1 MIRYTY
7 PTKTVSLLV
16 HYRVLSLYY
25 YNKHLFTTTTYKQ
38 PHHSNNNNNNNYIN
52 NNTCISYLTTN
63 NNSNNN
69 LHLNNSNSNISLY
82 HYTTTSSS
90 KSTDIKNNNKI
101 ILKKFFLKVHP
112 DLFFQYPKV
121 KKTND
126 QSLRLLHSFLE
137 EVKNERLS
145 NRAYELMFYYLDDN
159 VYDLEQ
165 DIPYISVSFE
175 IDLPHNS
182 SDAFHY
188 SNRIFHHL
196 KEAENQIGTLFKS
209 VGIKESFVLH
219 TMLGEKLNR
228 SSNINTGSSVSDINN
243 VEYQSLKQFLKIVS
257 TLAREKAKQ
266 SVEEERRLD
275 IMYTFFYMEHQVRIL
290 FNDHSIPVEK
300 KRDLLKNLETV
311 LSKLLPRHSDDDLVD
326 KIFFKDGE
334 QPQQQQDMYRNMT
347 DKRRSRLEN
356 MDNIDQEEEIDQY
369 GESTYQGFGARVRG
383 MDEASK
389 QELFEPFGMFSGK
402 QRESWKGWSKI
413 KAGYITPETSPK
425 QDDSPLFEKLEGISI
440 IFSDRNGVDLEG
452 RLHLDSDKPKS
463 WKKTLLDFK
472 PSEILTNIK
481 ACKSRQAIEKELA
494 KRLNI
499 QSIFTEYNAQN
510 TSGYL
515 KLLDRL
521 YTQTAHI
528 NTDSDREF
536 VEFRN
541 NIEEQG
547 VSIEDFNNPNWLD
560 YFERLEGLTDVS
572 IKVISNEVDK
582 KWFFDPTLAVL
593 YVPLDANL
601 YDVIQFLKTNK
612 ERIINEH
619 KRQKIN
625 NTNLA
630 QLELTVKRKFRLSRL
645 KKHPDLSMTEMVSCC
660 RRLLYNHQPYLPYLN
675 NVILIISK
683 ENKVNQDGSINIKWD
698 FDI

>member
-7 PTKTVSLLV
+7 TRRLLSLLV
-16 HYRVLSLYY
+16 P
-25 YNKHLFTTTTYKQ
+25 KHITFYKTRHL
-38 PHHSNNNNNNNYIN
+38 PSHHVNSSSNQFLNNI
-52 NNTCISYLTTN
+52 CC

-69 LHLNNSNSNISLY
+69 SNGNKLF
-82 HYTTTSSS
+82 YTTTSSS
-90 KSTDIKNNNKI
+90 TTTTDLKNNKL

-145 NRAYELMFYYLDDN
+145 NKSYQLMFYYLDDN
-159 VYDLEQ
+159 VYDVEQ
-165 DIPYISVSFE
+165 DIPYISVSFD
-175 IDLPHNS
+175 IDLPHS
-182 SDAFHY
+182 GDTFHY
-188 SNRIFHHL
+188 SNRIYHHL
-196 KEAENQIGTLFKS
+196 KEAENQISTLFKS

-219 TMLGEKLNR
+219 SMLGEKLKV
-228 SSNINTGSSVSDINN
+228 SSGAAAAGADINNNN

-257 TLAREKAKQ
+257 TLAKEKAKQ

-275 IMYTFFYMEHQVRIL
+275 IMYTFFFMEHQVRIL
-290 FNDHSIPVEK
+290 FNDHSIPTQQK
-300 KRDLLKNLETV
+300 SDLLKELEML
-311 LSKLLPRHSDDDLVD
+311 LSRLLPRNSNDELVE
-326 KIFFKDGE
+326 KIFYHN
-334 QPQQQQDMYRNMT
+334 QQDDQEDLYRNMT
-347 DKRRSRLEN
+347 DKRRTRLEN
-356 MDNIDQEEEIDQY
+356 MDQEDQEEEIDQF
-369 GESTYQGFGARVRG
+369 GESNFKGFGARVRG
-383 MDEASK
+383 MDQATK

-402 QRESWKGWSKI
+402 QRDSWKGWSKI

-440 IFSDRNGVDLEG
+440 IFSNKSGVDLEG
-452 RLHLDSDKPKS
+452 RLHLDSEKPKT
-463 WKKTLLDFK
+463 WKKVLLDFK
-472 PSEILTNIK
+472 PSEILRNIK

-499 QSIFTEYNAQN
+499 HSIFTEYNAQN
-510 TSGYL
+510 NTGYL

-521 YTQTAHI
+521 YIQTAHI

-536 VEFRN
+536 VEFRH

-547 VSIEDFNNPNWLD
+547 VSLEDFNNPNWLD
-560 YFERLEGLTDVS
+560 YFERLEGLTEIG

-582 KWFFDPTLAVL
+582 KWFFDPALGVV
-593 YVPLDANL
+593 YVPLDASL
-601 YDVIQFLKTNK
+601 YDVIQFLKNNK

-645 KKHPDLSMTEMVSCC
+645 KKHPDLTMTEMVSCL

-675 NVILIISK
+675 NVILIIGK
-683 ENKVNQDGSINIKWD
+683 ENKVNQDGSVNIKWD